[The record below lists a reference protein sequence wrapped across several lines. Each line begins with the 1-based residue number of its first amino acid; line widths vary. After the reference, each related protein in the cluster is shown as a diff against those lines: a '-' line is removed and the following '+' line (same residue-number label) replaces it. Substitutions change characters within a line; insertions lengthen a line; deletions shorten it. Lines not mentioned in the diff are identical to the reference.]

1 MVICLASLVL
11 TRLFKL
17 FESQHGRPAYCVC
30 GGSVGLQNHGYKW
43 DGDMRSK
50 TIQIYDNQNGLLIF
64 VTQTKMAENMGL
76 FTLYDTVNIVTYNN
90 LRCIH
95 TDTGWDR

>member
-1 MVICLASLVL
+1 
-11 TRLFKL
+11 
-17 FESQHGRPAYCVC
+17 
-30 GGSVGLQNHGYKW
+30 
-43 DGDMRSK
+43 MRSK

-76 FTLYDTVNIVTYNN
+76 FTLYDTVNIVTYYN